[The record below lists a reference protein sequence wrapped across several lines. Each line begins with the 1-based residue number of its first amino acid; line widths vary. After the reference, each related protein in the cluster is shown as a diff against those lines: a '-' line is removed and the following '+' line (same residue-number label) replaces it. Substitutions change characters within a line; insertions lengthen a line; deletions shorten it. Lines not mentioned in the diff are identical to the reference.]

1 MKDKDKNEKRVIL
14 HYGKNPNQNNIV
26 DLSNFEVQVVDNKNN
41 LEEWN
46 ESDKVIKGNVSIEDE
61 KNKTKTVYQ
70 RNQSNTVSEKREIE
84 LNTDSLK
91 RQRII
96 DLIKLEYTNI
106 REIAN
111 IVGCS
116 EGYVYQVLREI
127 NR

>member
-70 RNQSNTVSEKREIE
+70 RNQSNTVRETKEIE

-96 DLIKLEYTNI
+96 DLINIGYTNI

-116 EGYVYQVLREI
+116 EGYVYKVLREI